1 MGASLTASAANTFAL
16 PAEYL
21 PLHTYL
27 DKRYAETVVL
37 TFVDLEA
44 LLGFAL
50 PEAAQFQPDW
60 WSNADSADGSS
71 PQSLAWLQ
79 AGRTAKANLRAR
91 VVAFE
96 RTPA

>member
-1 MGASLTASAANTFAL
+1 MSASAANTLAL

-21 PLHTYL
+21 PLHKYL
-27 DKRYAETVVL
+27 DTRYAETVVL
-37 TFVDLEA
+37 TFVDVEA

-50 PEAAQFQPDW
+50 PEAAQSQTDW
-60 WSNADSADGSS
+60 WSNADAEDGSS
-71 PQSLAWLQ
+71 PQALAWLQ

-96 RTPA
+96 RTSA